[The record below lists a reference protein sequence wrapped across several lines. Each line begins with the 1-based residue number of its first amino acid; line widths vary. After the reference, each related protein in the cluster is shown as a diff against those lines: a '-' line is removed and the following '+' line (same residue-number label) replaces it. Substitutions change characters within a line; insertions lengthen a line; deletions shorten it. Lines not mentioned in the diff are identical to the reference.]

1 MTALRGAGMR
11 FNLGRA
17 VCWVIMDAR
26 DGAGEIRRLWGELV
40 VAHAFRPSDYDS
52 ASSCGESFSLSAIRA
67 RSGSE
72 EAFIFRMT

>member
-26 DGAGEIRRLWGELV
+26 DGAGEIRRLG
-40 VAHAFRPSDYDS
+40 
-52 ASSCGESFSLSAIRA
+52 ASWWSPTPLA
-67 RSGSE
+67 RLT
-72 EAFIFRMT
+72 MTQQVLR

>member
-26 DGAGEIRRLWGELV
+26 DGAGEMRRPWGELV

-52 ASSCGESFSLSAIRA
+52 ASPAVKASACQPFEPDRVARTHSSFA
-67 RSGSE
+67 
-72 EAFIFRMT
+72 

>member
-26 DGAGEIRRLWGELV
+26 DGAAKYGALGASWWSPTPSGRLT
-40 VAHAFRPSDYDS
+40 
-52 ASSCGESFSLSAIRA
+52 
-67 RSGSE
+67 
-72 EAFIFRMT
+72 MTQRVLR